1 MANQK
6 LFNNNAVATL
16 AVAIT
21 AVSTTLVLQTGQ
33 GALFPSPTTGQDFLV
48 TLQNGS
54 NTETILCSANGG
66 DTLTV
71 SGGVAGRAQE
81 GTTAQAFAASTT
93 VVEQRLTAGLL
104 NGIIT
109 FLQGSLA
116 ALAGNV
122 SQVFN
127 VGVATASTHAVPLSQ
142 VESLIAG
149 ASIIAPPAAIP
160 VTVTG
165 SPLIYTATEAG
176 MLSVSNANG
185 SNITNTQLQR
195 GTSTYPLGI
204 GGSSLIPMGAGDIA
218 KINFSGS
225 PAPYVTFFPS

>member
-1 MANQK
+1 
-6 LFNNNAVATL
+6 
-16 AVAIT
+16 
-21 AVSTTLVLQTGQ
+21 
-33 GALFPSPTTGQDFLV
+33 LFPSPTTGQDFLV

-104 NGIIT
+104 NGIIA

-142 VESLIAG
+142 AQSLIA
-149 ASIIAPPAAIP
+149 AAKTTAPAAATALI
-160 VTVTG
+160 VTG
-165 SPLIYTATEAG
+165 SPFVYTASAAG
-176 MLSVSNANG
+176 TICFHANAINGTFTITRGGVATSVKVTDTNNDTGVIMPLS
-185 SNITNTQLQR
+185 
-195 GTSTYPLGI
+195 
-204 GGSSLIPMGAGDIA
+204 AGDV
-218 KINFSGS
+218 FSIGWTGS
-225 PAPYVTFFPS
+225 ASGTFFPS